1 MTVKKSFTKNDNVPV
16 AEFVDFVED
25 SDCKDDSIA
34 DGDAAFPFG
43 WDGVE
48 ASCGAD
54 REDRGV
60 HGVDHE
66 DHGEDHEVHEVDHE
80 VHILV
85 EAYPA
90 SYPLVPYLVAYP
102 VAYLLVP

>member
-1 MTVKKSFTKNDNVPV
+1 MIAKTIGVPV

-43 WDGVE
+43 WDVVG
-48 ASCGAD
+48 ASCG
-54 REDRGV
+54 E
-60 HGVDHE
+60 DHE
-66 DHGEDHEVHEVDHE
+66 EVPYEVHEVDHGVDRE

-90 SYPLVPYLVAYP
+90 SYLQVP
-102 VAYLLVP
+102 

>member
-1 MTVKKSFTKNDNVPV
+1 M
-16 AEFVDFVED
+16 DFVED

-43 WDGVE
+43 WDVVG
-48 ASCGAD
+48 ASCGVDHA
-54 REDRGV
+54 GV
-60 HGVDHE
+60 PCGVHE
-66 DHGEDHEVHEVDHE
+66 DHGVDRE

-90 SYPLVPYLVAYP
+90 SYLQVP
-102 VAYLLVP
+102 

>member
-1 MTVKKSFTKNDNVPV
+1 M
-16 AEFVDFVED
+16 DFVED

-43 WDGVE
+43 WDVAG

-54 REDRGV
+54 REVHGV
-60 HGVDHE
+60 HGVHGVDHEDHE
-66 DHGEDHEVHEVDHE
+66 DHGEDHEVHEVDRE
-80 VHILV
+80 VRILV